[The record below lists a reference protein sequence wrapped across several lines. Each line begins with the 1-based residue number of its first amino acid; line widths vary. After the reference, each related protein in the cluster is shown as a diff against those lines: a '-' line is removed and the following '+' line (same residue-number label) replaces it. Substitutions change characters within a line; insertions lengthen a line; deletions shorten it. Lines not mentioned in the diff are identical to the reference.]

1 MFYHQTTIN
10 ETKINELKTIACY
23 KYELMRPSKRIVN
36 LANLKVMFIWLFF
49 FLKSLNLL
57 QMEKV
62 QCKCLHTLQPC
73 KNFMHALCTAVFC
86 ATF

>member
-49 FLKSLNLL
+49 F
-57 QMEKV
+57 
-62 QCKCLHTLQPC
+62 
-73 KNFMHALCTAVFC
+73 F
-86 ATF
+86 

>member
-23 KYELMRPSKRIVN
+23 KYKLMRPSKRIVN

-49 FLKSLNLL
+49 FFEKLEFTANGKSSM
-57 QMEKV
+57 QV
-62 QCKCLHTLQPC
+62 SPY
-73 KNFMHALCTAVFC
+73 TA
-86 ATF
+86 AM